1 MSSVFYNKLP
11 VLCNVFQQ
19 RGIIFSGLGQK
30 PSLNAILPTTYDSRS
45 TDLTRGVGIGAA
57 DEFLFLFYF

>member
-1 MSSVFYNKLP
+1 MSSVFHSKLL

-30 PSLNAILPTTYDSRS
+30 PSLNAILPTTYDSS

-57 DEFLFLFYF
+57 DKFLFLFYF